1 MGLGVATV
9 IASATKLPKPE
20 RLAIAVECCYQN
32 TGIATSAVL
41 TIFTGEDLQRALR
54 VPLIYG
60 FVEALFIGIY
70 LIIFWK
76 LGWTKAPK
84 DEKLCCTVITT
95 SYEIHEDEELQEKK
109 ECLVTKVDSGEESVE
124 NEGDEHPMNDEQPA
138 EEYTLLLP

>member
-1 MGLGVATV
+1 LGVATV
-9 IASATKLPKPE
+9 IASATKRPKPE

-54 VPLIYG
+54 VPLFYG
-60 FVEALFIGIY
+60 FVEALSVCIY
-70 LIIFWK
+70 LITFWK

-84 DEKLCCTVITT
+84 NERLCTVITT
-95 SYEIHEDEELQEKK
+95 SYEIHEDEECQEKK
-109 ECLVTKVDSGEESVE
+109 ESLVAIVDGGEESVE
-124 NEGDEHPMNDEQPA
+124 NEEGDASINAQQTT